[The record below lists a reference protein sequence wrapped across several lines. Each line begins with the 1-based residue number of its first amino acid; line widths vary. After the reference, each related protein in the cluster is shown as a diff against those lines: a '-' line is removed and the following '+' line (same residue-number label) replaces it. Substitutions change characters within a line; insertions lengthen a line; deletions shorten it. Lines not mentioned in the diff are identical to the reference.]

1 MAAKIIDGKKISTEI
16 RAEIAGDLRSL
27 ETQRGVV
34 PRLAVVLVG
43 DNPASRIYVRNKNKA
58 ARELGMSSE
67 QFTLPA
73 TASESE
79 LVALVEKLNRDPAVH
94 GILVQSPLPGHVA
107 EARVKMAI
115 LPEKD
120 VDGTHPLNLGKL
132 LAGEEGLRPCTP
144 LGIQELLVRSGVR
157 IEGSHVV
164 VVGRSNL
171 VGKPIA
177 AMLLQKAAHADA
189 TVTLCHSRTRD
200 LPSHTRAADILIAA
214 TGRPALIR
222 GDMVKEG
229 AVVIDVGINRVPD
242 PSVPKGYRVVGDVM
256 YGEVEPKCAAIT
268 PVPGGVGP
276 MTVTMLFFNTVRAA
290 RNQTA

>member
-1 MAAKIIDGKKISTEI
+1 LIAKVIDGNRISADI
-16 RAEIAGDLRSL
+16 RAEITEDLRAL
-27 ETQRGVV
+27 KAQRGVV
-34 PRLAVVLVG
+34 PRLAVILVG
-43 DNPASRIYVRNKNKA
+43 DDPASRIYVRNKNRA
-58 ARELGMSSE
+58 ARELGINSE
-67 QFTLPA
+67 QFSLPA
-73 TASESE
+73 TASEGE
-79 LVALVEKLNRDPAVH
+79 ILELVEKLNRDPAIH
-94 GILVQSPLPGHVA
+94 GILVQSPLPGHVV
-107 EARVKMAI
+107 ETQVNMAI

-120 VDGTHPLNLGKL
+120 VDGTHPFNMGKL

-144 LGIQELLVRSGVR
+144 LGIQELLIRSGIR

-177 AMLLQKAAHADA
+177 AMLSQKAANADA

-200 LPSHTRAADILIAA
+200 LPFHTRAADILIAA

-222 GDMVKEG
+222 ADMVKEG

-242 PSVPKGYRVVGDVM
+242 PSTPKGYRVVGDVS
-256 YGEVEPKCAAIT
+256 YEEVAPKCAAIT

-276 MTVTMLFFNTVRAA
+276 MTVTMLLFNTVRAA
-290 RNQTA
+290 RAQTA